1 MRTSAIMGE
10 AILSQG
16 THIITLRVTDS
27 QGEYTEQSIQISVS
41 LSAES
46 FDSDNS
52 TLSSPSFLVTTL
64 LIVMISQV
72 RRKF

>member
-1 MRTSAIMGE
+1 MGE
-10 AILSQG
+10 ATLSQG

-46 FDSDNS
+46 FDSDDS
-52 TLSSPSFLVTTL
+52 TLSFLSFLVTTL
-64 LIVMISQV
+64 LVVTISQIK
-72 RRKF
+72 RKN